1 MMKLSLLFMTAFSI
15 VLLLSGCGD
24 SEIEKLRSEY
34 IAGCKSS
41 GTPKDICS
49 CSFDKT
55 EEKYTESQLLQMN
68 KGVMPEGFV
77 DFQLKA
83 MISCSE

>member
-1 MMKLSLLFMTAFSI
+1 MMKLSLLFITACSVI
-15 VLLLSGCGD
+15 MLLSGCGD

-34 IAGCKSS
+34 IAGCKNS
-41 GTPKDICS
+41 GAPKDICS
-49 CSFDKT
+49 CTFDKT

-68 KGVMPEGFV
+68 KGVMPEGFM

-83 MISCSE
+83 MLSCSE

>member
-1 MMKLSLLFMTAFSI
+1 MMKLSLLFMTA
-15 VLLLSGCGD
+15 LLVSGCGD
-24 SEIEKLRSEY
+24 SEINKLRSEY

-49 CSFDKT
+49 CAFDKT

-68 KGVMPEGFV
+68 KGVMPEGFM

-83 MISCSE
+83 MLSCIE